1 MHQNKLIMLRV
12 IFLLFFTFFLN
23 IGAKA
28 NENCPDKNPEII
40 LDLGGTS
47 EPEKIVYSTYDK
59 CTKQHDYCG
68 TMGCSLEVFYHNG
81 ELAKSYTVKD
91 NWYIRP
97 VNVISQKPTYELI
110 IPMSYD
116 EQRVISII
124 DGKFTSKIK
133 EISHYRDE
141 AVNRY
146 RIKDKVLEHFAKE
159 YEKSGE
165 VIKKEKS
172 KWIAQC
178 YIKWD
183 GKVLV
188 DDEDCIIKTEDAPI
202 ELFDE
207 FSVFVVKS
215 NIDCVEND
223 SKDCSYMFEAGQYKH
238 LNKYFWQVA
247 LKDRT
252 MNRLLH
258 IGEDFDIEIY
268 LPRKEIIY
276 DDENGTCF
284 VRNKKEDMFCFVHD
298 GMANASYVKY

>member
-1 MHQNKLIMLRV
+1 MKKILLI
-12 IFLLFFTFFLN
+12 IFLSFTGLVT
-23 IGAKA
+23 A
-28 NENCPDKNPEII
+28 NADDDCPDKNPEII
-40 LDLGGTS
+40 LDLGGS
-47 EPEKIVYSTYDK
+47 PEPEKIVYATYST
-59 CTKQHDYCG
+59 CSGMHDYCG
-68 TMGCSLEVFYHNG
+68 TMGCSLEVFDHNG
-81 ELAKSYTVKD
+81 ELAKAYTVKD

-116 EQRVISII
+116 EQRVISVK
-124 DGKFTSKIK
+124 DGNLNAKIE

-146 RIKDKVLEHFAKE
+146 RIKDKILEHFATE

-165 VIKKEKS
+165 VIKKERA

-178 YIKWD
+178 YIKWE

-188 DDEDCIIKTEDAPI
+188 DDEDCTIKTEDAPI

-207 FSVFVVKS
+207 FSVFVTKPNV
-215 NIDCVEND
+215 DCIENE

-238 LNKYFWQVA
+238 LNKYFWQIA